1 MTIHVVKAGE
11 TLYSIAQQYGAS
23 ISLLAS
29 DNGLS
34 QPYAL
39 VEGQT
44 LVILYPSLVH
54 TVAEGE
60 NLYDIARSYGKTV
73 IELYRNNYILGGN
86 PELYPGQ
93 TLVIEYALNEPKT
106 NLITNGYAY
115 PNINESV
122 LRAAL
127 VYMTYVAPFTY
138 GMTENGGLISPDD
151 NYIISIAGQYGVSPL
166 MHLST
171 LTEAGNFSN
180 ELASIILNDR
190 NLWEVLGN
198 NILNTMRE
206 KGYEGLDIDFEFV
219 YPDESGLYAEFVAF
233 MTSKLN
239 PYGYKVIVALAPKT
253 SSDQTGALYE
263 GHDYAALGA
272 AANFAFVMTYE
283 WGYTYGPPLA
293 VAPINAVENVIRYAV
308 SEIPSNKI
316 IMGIPNYGYDW
327 TLPFVKGES
336 RARLIGNVEAVD
348 IARNNGVN
356 ILFDSQAMSPY
367 FQYTDIDGQIH
378 EVWFEDARSIN
389 AKADLIK
396 KYSLAGAGYWNLMR
410 PFPQNWQVINQR
422 FNIVDF

>member
-11 TLYSIAQQYGAS
+11 TLYSIAQNYGVP
-23 ISLLAS
+23 ISLLAA

-44 LVILYPSLVH
+44 LVVLYPSVVH

-60 NLYDIARSYGKTV
+60 TIYDIARNYGKSV
-73 IELYRNNYILGGN
+73 MELYRNNYILGGN
-86 PELYPGQ
+86 PEIYPGQ
-93 TLVIEYALNEPKT
+93 TLVIEYTLREPKT

-122 LRAAL
+122 LRTAL

-138 GMTENGGLISPDD
+138 GMTEDGGLISPEDS
-151 NYIISIAGQYGVSPL
+151 YIISIAQQYGVSPL

-171 LTEAGNFSN
+171 LTESGNFSN
-180 ELASIILNDR
+180 ELASVILNDR

-219 YPDESGLYAEFVAF
+219 YPDESGLYAEFVSF

-239 PYGYKVIVALAPKT
+239 PYGYRVIVALAPKT
-253 SSDQTGALYE
+253 SADQTGALYE

-272 AANFAFVMTYE
+272 AANFAFVMAISSLLYKSSKFCF
-283 WGYTYGPPLA
+283 
-293 VAPINAVENVIRYAV
+293 I
-308 SEIPSNKI
+308 S
-316 IMGIPNYGYDW
+316 
-327 TLPFVKGES
+327 
-336 RARLIGNVEAVD
+336 
-348 IARNNGVN
+348 
-356 ILFDSQAMSPY
+356 
-367 FQYTDIDGQIH
+367 
-378 EVWFEDARSIN
+378 SIF
-389 AKADLIK
+389 
-396 KYSLAGAGYWNLMR
+396 SL
-410 PFPQNWQVINQR
+410 V
-422 FNIVDF
+422 